1 LAGEGVPPESALHR
15 AVIIGY
21 GPVGQTAARLLRENG
36 IEPTIIELNLET
48 VRRLRSEGIFVV
60 YGDACLRDTLKSAGV
75 ETTGNLI
82 LSPAGFRGSDEV
94 VRLAREL
101 NPAIRIL
108 ARSAYVRDGL
118 CPSSAQACQVFSDEG
133 EVALAFAVAIL
144 ESLGATPEQIDRER
158 ERVHA
163 ELFGGRSSNG

>member
-1 LAGEGVPPESALHR
+1 M
-15 AVIIGY
+15 GY

-48 VRRLRSEGIFVV
+48 VRRLRTEGMHVV
-60 YGDACLRDTLKSAGV
+60 YGDATHRDTLKSAGV

-82 LSPAGFRGSDEV
+82 ISPAGFRGSDEV
-94 VRLAREL
+94 IRMAREL

-108 ARSAYVRDGL
+108 ARSSYVRDLPVQRKAG
-118 CPSSAQACQVFSDEG
+118 AETVFSDEG

-144 ESLGATPEQIDRER
+144 RSLGATPEQIDRER

-163 ELFGGRSSNG
+163 ELFGKPGAF